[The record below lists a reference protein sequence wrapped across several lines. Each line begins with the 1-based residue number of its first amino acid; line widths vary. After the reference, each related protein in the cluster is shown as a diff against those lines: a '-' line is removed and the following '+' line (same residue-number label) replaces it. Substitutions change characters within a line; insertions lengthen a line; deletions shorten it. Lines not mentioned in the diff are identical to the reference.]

1 MYRIIAY
8 ESPTAT
14 TGHIIYDPK
23 FSYNVLS
30 GKLSLIENEVDNMT
44 LTIGPDNWLYGKNDT
59 FNVHV
64 EVYQDNSTLLFRG
77 RLLDVT
83 REMTTSGVFKQ
94 TFVFESVMNYLQDS
108 IQRYKKVQNT
118 TPRQFLQNLI
128 DFHNSQVP
136 DYKKFTL
143 RTVTVTNSTDNV
155 YRYVDYVST
164 WNTIKDKLLSRLGGV
179 IRTQYK
185 DGVNYIDYIT
195 SDQGKL
201 HENDTQI
208 IIGRNMKS
216 LSVKEDPTAVITR
229 LVPLGATIENDSPN
243 QDTGASNPRVTIA
256 DVNDGKDYIDIPVLQ
271 NKYGIIN
278 GTNTWDD
285 VHEPSILLSK
295 ANSWISSQTS
305 SKESYT
311 LSALELPNYD
321 YFVVSDSYQVINERV
336 MTKQMLRVIQ
346 KDIDFNEPLNSSLTV
361 GSRTSS
367 LSSYQLE
374 TINAQKQAKAMQER
388 LNASRSDLITLT
400 KDYSDMA
407 NQFTDLQKQIADMN
421 GGWRAGSLFVTLDGT
436 HGTKDAN
443 WYSNLANNNIDGAII
458 NLTTGSST
466 LNSSFNT
473 EKSNIVTAGI
483 TLIGVYHTLQ
493 AANATDAATEGNH
506 FLSQLQAENISTSA
520 IVACSITDDALSTD
534 KTILNSVLSAFYRV
548 LTDAGYN
555 KTTDYSDNSWFGS
568 RFDSKAAY
576 KWIIN
581 TNTSNA
587 PSSANAWQYNN
598 NFNSESLSVSKSYD
612 KAFI

>member
-83 REMTTSGVFKQ
+83 REMTTSGEFKQ

-118 TPRQFLQNLI
+118 TSRQFLQNLI

-164 WNTIKDKLLSRLGGV
+164 WDTIKDKLLSRLGGV

-195 SDQGKL
+195 SEQGKL

-256 DVNDGKDYIDIPVLQ
+256 DVNGGKDYIDIPALQ
-271 NKYGIIN
+271 SKYGIIN

-295 ANSWISSQTS
+295 ANSWISSQAS

-346 KDIDFNEPLNSSLTV
+346 KDIDFNDPLNSSLTI
-361 GSRTSS
+361 GDRTSS

-421 GGWRAGSLFVTLDGT
+421 GGWRAGSLFVTLDNT
-436 HGTKDAN
+436 HGTKDTN

-458 NLTTGSST
+458 NLTNGSST
-466 LNSSFNT
+466 LNSSFDT
-473 EKSNIVTAGI
+473 EKSNIATAGI
-483 TLIGVYHTLQ
+483 TLIGVYHTLK
-493 AANATDAATEGNH
+493 AANTTDATTEGNY
-506 FLSQLQAENISTSA
+506 FLSQLQAKNISASA
-520 IVACSITDDALSTD
+520 IVACSIAHDVLSTD
-534 KTILNSVLSAFYRV
+534 KTTLNSVLSAFYKV

-555 KTTDYSDNSWFGS
+555 KTTDYSDNSWFSS

-587 PSSANAWQYNN
+587 PSAANAWQYNN
-598 NFNSESLSVSKSYD
+598 NFNSESLSISKSYD